1 MNITLS
7 LFSRVLLLPTS
18 SRWLGIRLPTLNAEL
33 LASASGIRS
42 FMFSCISLLPTSDL
56 RLPTFALLL
65 PLLLLTACT
74 PTPEPTHFEPAF
86 YHWQT
91 ELEIDSTE
99 EHYLQ
104 SLKARRLYVK
114 FFDVAW
120 EGARQEA
127 VPQASLERVGEWT
140 DYDIVPT
147 VFITNQTILSLPANQ
162 RQDLAERILQKI
174 KERWPGLEPREIQ
187 LDCDWTEGSR
197 AAYFQLLALVRERL
211 PVTTKLSVT
220 LRLHQYRYPEQTG
233 VPPADR
239 AMLMFY
245 NMGDLTDWQEPNSIL
260 NLEKA
265 RPYLQTTTA
274 YPLPLDL
281 ALPLFNWAVLFREGK
296 MIKLLPGLTAEALT
310 AAGARSMDQEEGQR
324 FEIPKS
330 TYLEGYYLYRG
341 DQLRLE
347 AIRPQQLI
355 EAARLLGSVT
365 TSKDAYLSFYHLDS
379 ALLSQYTVADLQDC
393 LTVLKI
399 EME

>member
-1 MNITLS
+1 M
-7 LFSRVLLLPTS
+7 
-18 SRWLGIRLPTLNAEL
+18 
-33 LASASGIRS
+33 
-42 FMFSCISLLPTSDL
+42 
-56 RLPTFALLL
+56 
-65 PLLLLTACT
+65 LLLLLCLLSAC
-74 PTPEPTHFEPAF
+74 TPEPTQIEPAF

-91 ELEIDSTE
+91 QMEVDNIEQ
-99 EHYLQ
+99 HYLQ
-104 SLKARRLYVK
+104 EINARRLYVK

-120 EGARQEA
+120 QDGNNEA
-127 VPQASLERVGEWT
+127 VPQATLERRGEWT

-147 VFITNQTILSLPANQ
+147 VFITNETMVKLAAAK
-162 RQDLAERILQKI
+162 REDLAERILQKI
-174 KERWPGLEPREIQ
+174 ASRWPGLEPREIQ

-197 AAYFQLLALVRERL
+197 DAYFQLLKLVRERL
-211 PVTTKLSVT
+211 PATTKLSVT
-220 LRLHQYRYPEQTG
+220 LRLHQYRYPEKTG

-265 RPYLQTTTA
+265 RPYLKTTTP

-281 ALPLFNWAVLFREGK
+281 ALPIFNWGVLFREGK
-296 MIKLLPGLTAEALT
+296 MIKLLPGLTAKSL
-310 AAGARSMDQEEGQR
+310 AAIGAKSLIREDGER
-324 FEIPKS
+324 FEITKS

-347 AIRPQQLI
+347 TIRPQQLI
-355 EAARLLGSVT
+355 DAARLLRSVA

-379 ALLSQYTVADLQDC
+379 ALLSQFSVEDLQRC
-393 LTVLKI
+393 LAVLKN